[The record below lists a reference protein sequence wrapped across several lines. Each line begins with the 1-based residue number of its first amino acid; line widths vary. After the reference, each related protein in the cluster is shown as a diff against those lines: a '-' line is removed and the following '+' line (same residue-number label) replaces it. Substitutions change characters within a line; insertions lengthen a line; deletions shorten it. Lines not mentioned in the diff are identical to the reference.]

1 MELNVFIKKLFEA
14 AKDAGFEAAE
24 ATCMSGDSFSVSNR
38 AYPAGRSD
46 AELGGRQQSRC

>member
-24 ATCMSGDSFSVSNR
+24 ATCMSGDSFSVDVKDGNIL
-38 AYPAGRSD
+38 D
-46 AELGGRQQSRC
+46 